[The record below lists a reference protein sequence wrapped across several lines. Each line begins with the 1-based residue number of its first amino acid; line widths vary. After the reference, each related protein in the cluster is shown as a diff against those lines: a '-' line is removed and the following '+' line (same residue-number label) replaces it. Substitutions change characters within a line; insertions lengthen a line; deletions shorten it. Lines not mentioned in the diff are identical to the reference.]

1 MSGTFQAYHIRG
13 TVTVGGTTAS
23 TISNVITV
31 AAALAFGGT
40 LNVTNLGGTLVEGQS
55 FDLFDFDFA
64 LSSGI
69 FSAVN
74 LPSLDSGLEWN
85 DSALYTT
92 GVISVIPEPGTPA
105 LLASL
110 AGVLAR
116 GGWSAVAG
124 ASPSSWSVSL
134 QYVHGAS
141 RPMKFG
147 IASIPGARRPRN
159 GLARTASHV
168 VSARQ
173 RSATS

>member
-105 LLASL
+105 SL
-110 AGVLAR
+110 AGVLA
-116 GGWSAVAG
+116 
-124 ASPSSWSVSL
+124 L
-134 QYVHGAS
+134 
-141 RPMKFG
+141 
-147 IASIPGARRPRN
+147 RRR
-159 GLARTASHV
+159 R
-168 VSARQ
+168 RK
-173 RSATS
+173 